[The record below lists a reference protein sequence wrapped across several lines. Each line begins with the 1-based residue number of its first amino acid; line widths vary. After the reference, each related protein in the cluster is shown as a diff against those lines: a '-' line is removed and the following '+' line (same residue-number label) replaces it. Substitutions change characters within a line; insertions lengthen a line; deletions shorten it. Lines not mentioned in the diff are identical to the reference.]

1 MESKKARYRVKFIR
15 NHPFLRFKYTS
26 NIYIHRYNFWNLL
39 FVCVLVKI
47 LKKGRKGGKR
57 KGGKKEKEREREGNG
72 SREGEGT
79 HEAPATNPP
88 LSSGNSN
95 VTTRTIYCP
104 PLFAGIIRIHAR
116 QEFAEFALVLAR
128 EKETKEYGTGKEKGE
143 LRGQGCSGLDWKEEG
158 EGEGWGGG
166 SRYGTRVAIIL
177 LATIFQ

>member
-15 NHPFLRFKYTS
+15 NHPFLRFKYL
-26 NIYIHRYNFWNLL
+26 IYIHRYNFWNLL

-47 LKKGRKGGKR
+47 LKKGRKGRKEKR
-57 KGGKKEKEREREGNG
+57 KKKREREGNG

-128 EKETKEYGTGKEKGE
+128 EKETKEYGTGKRE
-143 LRGQGCSGLDWKEEG
+143 RRA
-158 EGEGWGGG
+158 
-166 SRYGTRVAIIL
+166 SRTGM
-177 LATIFQ
+177 